1 MDEEICTQDVRAA
14 DRDPPLN
21 RHPAVHAEGPRKG
34 DGSSPLQNLGQKR
47 VDLGRQMG
55 PVLLH
60 MFAVSD

>member
-34 DGSSPLQNLGQKR
+34 DGSSPLQNLPR
-47 VDLGRQMG
+47 T
-55 PVLLH
+55 VLE
-60 MFAVSD
+60 